1 MCNISFIIPAKNTA
15 LYIGDMIESVQKGSL
30 GSWEIIVID
39 DNSEDDLFAVVE
51 EYSRSDSRI
60 KIAKNNKKGKVTALN
75 MGYKLSSGN
84 IIKCVDS
91 DDTFVSTFFD
101 NIDTIMTS
109 EALCHDYYIVDSKF
123 KKIAK
128 YTMNQKF
135 FTLSYTEV
143 LRNLIS
149 LPRAVWSFRR
159 ELAEKIFP
167 LPEGLP
173 YEDIW
178 FSLIIK
184 KHANEIR
191 YLNKPL
197 YNYRQ
202 HESQTF
208 GGVLNYSTEKT
219 IFRANRLVNFI
230 NCIEDNCRIVDEN
243 EKNILYEQKRY
254 YMYLAKKVVRLKDI
268 LFSGLSLKKKLK
280 ILVFRKMN
288 IMLPVMKR
296 IQWSIDRA
304 VSVLKGT

>member
-1 MCNISFIIPAKNTA
+1 
-15 LYIGDMIESVQKGSL
+15 MIESVQKWSL
-30 GSWEIIVID
+30 GSWEIIVVD
-39 DNSEDDLFAVVE
+39 DNSEDDLFSVVE
-51 EYSRSDSRI
+51 EYSKRDSRI

-91 DDTFVSTFFD
+91 DDTFASAFFD
-101 NIDTIMTS
+101 NIDTIITS
-109 EALCHDYYIVDSKF
+109 EAVCHDYYIVDSKF

-184 KHANEIR
+184 KHAKEIK

-208 GGVLNYSTEKT
+208 GGVLNYNTEKT

-230 NCIEDNCRIVDEN
+230 SCIEDNYRIVDED
-243 EKNILYEQKRY
+243 EKNILDEQKQY
-254 YMYLAKKVVRLKDI
+254 YMYLAKEVIRLKDI

-280 ILVFRKMN
+280 IMVFRKMN
-288 IMLPVMKR
+288 KMLPAMKR
-296 IQWSIDRA
+296 IQWSIDNA
-304 VSVLKGT
+304 VSRLKSR